1 MDHGIYAAQ
10 KEEITTYLLRDCPK
24 TCIIM
29 LSQAYYQF
37 IGHLK
42 TCMKLKYCHDAI
54 AIMKCKDDEHRKSV
68 CPVCG

>member
-1 MDHGIYAAQ
+1 
-10 KEEITTYLLRDCPK
+10 
-24 TCIIM
+24 M

-54 AIMKCKDDEHRKSV
+54 AIMKCKDDKHRKSV
-68 CPVCG
+68 CESATKLIIIVAHNFANKEG

>member
-1 MDHGIYAAQ
+1 MVYMQLKGGDYNISILG
-10 KEEITTYLLRDCPK
+10 LPK

-29 LSQAYYQF
+29 FSQAYYQF

-54 AIMKCKDDEHRKSV
+54 AIMKCKDNEHRKSV